1 MKNIF
6 LLLVCVCF
14 LCLRINAQTS
24 DASQV
29 SINVLVADENIPEE
43 AVRNLENKLKRTLTI
58 NGITDN
64 GYVER
69 FVLTAKVN
77 IISKDIVP
85 TTPARIS
92 QKIELTLMVGNI
104 VENKLY
110 ESHSL
115 SLAGIGTTET
125 KAFVTAFQKFNPQ
138 NKEIQSM
145 LTKAKEKI
153 ITYYTNNCD
162 AIIQQANTL
171 ADMDKMD
178 ESIFQLISVP
188 NVCSDCYQRCQ
199 KQASL
204 IYIRKINSEG
214 VVLLQKA
221 KTEWMKQPNT
231 SGANIVSEII
241 MQINP
246 KAQNYNEVVK
256 FRKEIESKL
265 QADAKRE
272 WDFQMKKY
280 ENSQTFKRSIVDAC
294 KAIGIAFGNGQP
306 KSVTK
311 TIIRGWWW

>member
-6 LLLVCVCF
+6 LLLVCVC
-14 LCLRINAQTS
+14 LKINAQTS
-24 DASQV
+24 DASRV
-29 SINVLVADENIPEE
+29 SINALIADENIPEE

-64 GYVER
+64 GYAER
-69 FVLTAKVN
+69 FVLTAKVD

-92 QKIELTLMVGNI
+92 QKIELTLMVGDI
-104 VENKLY
+104 VENRLY

-115 SLAGIGTTET
+115 SLFGIGTNEN

-178 ESIFQLISVP
+178 EAIFRLISVP

-199 KQASL
+199 KQASR

-221 KTEWMKQPNT
+221 KTEWIKQPNT
-231 SGANIVSEII
+231 SGANIVSGII

-246 KAQNYNEVVK
+246 KVNNYNEVIQ

-280 ENSQTFKRSIVDAC
+280 EDSQAFKRSIVDAC